1 MFATVSTPSC
11 LDLPEGVQ
19 RTTIHTGRGSFAALE
34 AVPVP
39 GACERDAALLIP
51 GYTGSKEDFLTILG
65 QLAAGGRRVVAI
77 DMRGQYE
84 TQGTD
89 DLDGYSV
96 SAVGSDILAVIRATG
111 ARHVLGH
118 SYGGLIAREAVLAGA
133 ELAGAELAGAE
144 LAGAELARS
153 ELAGS
158 DDVGSLTLMSSGPA
172 ALTGRRAE
180 ILRAVLAALGAEDG
194 DLPDKP
200 QLQAGI
206 ATLWQAYLEP
216 QAVAEGVAEPV
227 LAFLAK
233 RMKSNDPN
241 ALLLAARY
249 LLTATDRTL
258 DLARLSQIPM
268 LVLYGENDDAW
279 PPAVQEDMARRLRAR
294 RVCIPCAGHSPAV
307 EAPATTARAL
317 TTFWEA
323 AEAKPTRPAAATR
336 SG

>member
-1 MFATVSTPSC
+1 MFATVSTPTC
-11 LDLPEGVQ
+11 LDLPDGVQ
-19 RTTIHTGRGSFAALE
+19 RTTIHTDRGSFAALE

-39 GACERDAALLIP
+39 GACERDAALLVP

-96 SAVGSDILAVIRATG
+96 SAVGSDVLAVIRATG
-111 ARHVLGH
+111 ARHLLGH
-118 SYGGLIAREAVLAGA
+118 SYGGLIAREAVLAGS
-133 ELAGAELAGAE
+133 ELAG
-144 LAGAELARS
+144 S

-172 ALTGRRAE
+172 ALTGPRAD
-180 ILRAVLAALGAEDG
+180 ILRAVLAALGAADG

-206 ATLWQAYLEP
+206 AALWQTYLEP

-249 LLTATDRTL
+249 LLTAADRTP

-307 EAPATTARAL
+307 EAPATTASAL

-323 AEAKPTRPAAATR
+323 AECKPTKPGKRTGPAAATR
-336 SG
+336 SV

>member
-1 MFATVSTPSC
+1 
-11 LDLPEGVQ
+11 
-19 RTTIHTGRGSFAALE
+19 
-34 AVPVP
+34 
-39 GACERDAALLIP
+39 
-51 GYTGSKEDFLTILG
+51 
-65 QLAAGGRRVVAI
+65 
-77 DMRGQYE
+77 
-84 TQGTD
+84 
-89 DLDGYSV
+89 
-96 SAVGSDILAVIRATG
+96 
-111 ARHVLGH
+111 
-118 SYGGLIAREAVLAGA
+118 
-133 ELAGAELAGAE
+133 
-144 LAGAELARS
+144 
-153 ELAGS
+153 
-158 DDVGSLTLMSSGPA
+158 MSSGPA
-172 ALTGRRAE
+172 ALSGRRAE

-206 ATLWQAYLEP
+206 AALWQTYLEP

-227 LAFLAK
+227 LAFLGK

-336 SG
+336 PV

>member
-1 MFATVSTPSC
+1 MFATVSTPTC
-11 LDLPEGVQ
+11 LDLPDGVQ
-19 RTTIHTGRGSFAALE
+19 RTTIHTDRGSFAALE

-77 DMRGQYE
+77 DMRWQYE

-133 ELAGAELAGAE
+133 ELAG
-144 LAGAELARS
+144 S
-153 ELAGS
+153 
-158 DDVGSLTLMSSGPA
+158 DVGSLTLMSSGPA
-172 ALTGRRAE
+172 ALSGRRAE

-206 ATLWQAYLEP
+206 AALWQTYLEP

-227 LAFLAK
+227 LAFLGK

-249 LLTATDRTL
+249 LLTATDRTP

-323 AEAKPTRPAAATR
+323 AEAKPGKRTRPAAATR
-336 SG
+336 SV

>member
-1 MFATVSTPSC
+1 VSTPTC
-11 LDLPEGVQ
+11 LDLPDGVQ
-19 RTTIHTGRGSFAALE
+19 RTTIHTDRGSFAALE

-39 GACERDAALLIP
+39 GACERDAALLVP

-96 SAVGSDILAVIRATG
+96 SAVGSDVLAVIRATG

-118 SYGGLIAREAVLAGA
+118 SYGGLIAREAVLAG
-133 ELAGAELAGAE
+133 
-144 LAGAELARS
+144 S

-172 ALTGRRAE
+172 ALTGPRAD
-180 ILRAVLAALGAEDG
+180 ILRAVLAALGAADG

-206 ATLWQAYLEP
+206 AALWQTYLEP

-249 LLTATDRTL
+249 LLTAADRTP

-307 EAPATTARAL
+307 EAPATTASAL

-323 AEAKPTRPAAATR
+323 AECKPTKPGKRTGPAAATR
-336 SG
+336 SV